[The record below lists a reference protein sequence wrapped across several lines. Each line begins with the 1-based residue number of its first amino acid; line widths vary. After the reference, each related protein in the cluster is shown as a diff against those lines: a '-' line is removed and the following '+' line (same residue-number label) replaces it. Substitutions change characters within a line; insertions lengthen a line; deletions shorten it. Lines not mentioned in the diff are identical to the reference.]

1 MDEALAAVGLIL
13 IMLFLMLMGMR
24 IVYALGLSALVV
36 AFFTYGPA
44 SIDKLGWTTF
54 TTLFNLNWIPLPL
67 FVLLACLIA
76 ETTMGDNI
84 YAAARA
90 WLSGVP
96 GGLIVTSIFGEAIMA
111 ASVGTSAACILA
123 VGKVADKEFKKYGYD
138 TGFSMGAMCCGGVIG
153 PLIPPSA
160 GFIIYGV
167 LAEVSIGHL
176 FMAGIIP
183 GVFIAVL
190 LAAAVIGISAWK
202 PQLAPPIKGGVTWR
216 ERFVSLKYVWPMVII
231 MLAILGTIYLGIASP
246 TEAAGVGCVVVLLLS
261 VGVFR
266 LRWAGLIR
274 VLKATALLN
283 GMILF
288 MMVSA
293 WLFAYVVGSS
303 GVVDWMTG
311 WAVDATFS
319 RWWVIILINVML
331 LILGCFMDGIT
342 IMLLT
347 IPLFVPVIEAL
358 GFSPIWFGVLYVVN
372 IEIGLITPPMGL
384 SLFMMRTAFDIDVNK
399 LLKGVLPFVIVLLIA
414 LAVLIAVPDITLW
427 LPETMKK

>member
-1 MDEALAAVGLIL
+1 
-13 IMLFLMLMGMR
+13 
-24 IVYALGLSALVV
+24 
-36 AFFTYGPA
+36 
-44 SIDKLGWTTF
+44 
-54 TTLFNLNWIPLPL
+54 
-67 FVLLACLIA
+67 
-76 ETTMGDNI
+76 
-84 YAAARA
+84 
-90 WLSGVP
+90 
-96 GGLIVTSIFGEAIMA
+96 
-111 ASVGTSAACILA
+111 
-123 VGKVADKEFKKYGYD
+123 
-138 TGFSMGAMCCGGVIG
+138 
-153 PLIPPSA
+153 
-160 GFIIYGV
+160 
-167 LAEVSIGHL
+167 
-176 FMAGIIP
+176 
-183 GVFIAVL
+183 
-190 LAAAVIGISAWK
+190 
-202 PQLAPPIKGGVTWR
+202 
-216 ERFVSLKYVWPMVII
+216 MVII
-231 MLAILGTIYLGIASP
+231 MLSILGTIYFGIASP

-261 VGVFR
+261 VGVFG
-266 LRWAGLIR
+266 LRWSGLIR

-293 WLFAYVVGSS
+293 WLFAYVVGAS